1 MLYVASFLTGI
12 KTKTYF
18 DSLGLYISILI
29 LLFSFSSIKNSIKKK
44 KLIDKMSEIYT
55 KEELEK
61 AIKRLEFEMKSKYG
75 KSSVLNI
82 FTFYGFIFS
91 PLIYFNIMTLKSV
104 SSILIITEIVLL
116 IGYLV
121 FLNALKKRMP

>member
-1 MLYVASFLTGI
+1 
-12 KTKTYF
+12 
-18 DSLGLYISILI
+18 
-29 LLFSFSSIKNSIKKK
+29 
-44 KLIDKMSEIYT
+44 MSEIYT
-55 KEELEK
+55 NDESEK

-75 KSSVLNI
+75 KSSVLNV

-116 IGYLV
+116 IGCLV
-121 FLNALKKRMP
+121 VLNVLKKEIKK

>member
-1 MLYVASFLTGI
+1 MR
-12 KTKTYF
+12 
-18 DSLGLYISILI
+18 
-29 LLFSFSSIKNSIKKK
+29 
-44 KLIDKMSEIYT
+44 EIYT
-55 KEELEK
+55 KDELGK

-75 KSSVLNI
+75 KNSVLNI

-104 SSILIITEIVLL
+104 SFILIITEIVSL

-121 FLNALKKRMP
+121 ILNVLKKQIKK

>member
-1 MLYVASFLTGI
+1 
-12 KTKTYF
+12 
-18 DSLGLYISILI
+18 
-29 LLFSFSSIKNSIKKK
+29 
-44 KLIDKMSEIYT
+44 MSEIYT
-55 KEELEK
+55 NDESEK

-104 SSILIITEIVLL
+104 SFILIITEIVSSLYFIILL
-116 IGYLV
+116 RCFFG
-121 FLNALKKRMP
+121 K